1 MNDSATGLTPAA
13 SKAYRSEL
21 SVGNRAMRALW
32 GLSWAVFCRV
42 SPRPFQG
49 WRRFWL
55 RLFGAKIATGA
66 SVYPSARI
74 FAPWQLEM
82 GRHSA
87 IGDYVDCYNVDRIVL
102 GDGAIVSQHAHLCT
116 ASHDIADPGRRLVT
130 APIVLGAEAW
140 VCAGAYVHLG
150 VTLGEGAV
158 AGAHAVVMKDVPA
171 WTVVAGNPARI
182 IKQRAMTERRAPG

>member
-1 MNDSATGLTPAA
+1 MSDSEAGPGAATV
-13 SKAYRSEL
+13 KAYRSEL
-21 SVGNRAMRALW
+21 SLGNRAMRALW
-32 GLSWAVFCRV
+32 GLCWAVFCRV

-55 RLFGAKIATGA
+55 RLFGAKLGAGA

-74 FAPWQLEM
+74 FAPWHLEM

-87 IGDYVDCYNVDRIVL
+87 IGDFVDCYNVDRIVL
-102 GDGAIVSQHAHLCT
+102 GDGATVSQHAHLCT
-116 ASHDIADPGRRLVT
+116 ASHDLADPARRLIT
-130 APIVLGAEAW
+130 APIVLRAHAW

-158 AGAHAVVMKDVPA
+158 AGARAVVMKDVPA
-171 WTVVAGNPARI
+171 WTVVAGNPAKA
-182 IKQRAMTERRAPG
+182 IKQRQMKQPSNSR